1 MTAIINFATTYQ
13 SSRESDT
20 DELSFNDKFLNYI
33 KENKP
38 DGDLNNLM
46 EQAKELFPEEKMTMS
61 QFNSALLYADTILRA
76 NPDYQSYTSETLD
89 KHSIQMLGMNMLTN
103 KMMEK
108 FTSSEEE
115 QGFL

>member
-1 MTAIINFATTYQ
+1 MTAINNIASAYQ
-13 SSRESDT
+13 SRSATDS

-38 DGDLNNLM
+38 DGDLKSLM
-46 EQAKELFPEEKMTMS
+46 EEAKELFPQENMTMS
-61 QFNSALLYADTILRA
+61 QLNSALLYADTILRA
-76 NPDYQSYTSETLD
+76 NPDYQEYTSETLD
-89 KHSIQMLGMNMLTN
+89 KNSVQMLGINMLTN

-115 QGFL
+115 QDFL